1 MLTLSRSLGLEAKIW
16 ILSGCVAVAAA
27 LAYVTLVAP
36 IGTEPSTLD
45 VPWWLV
51 AAGFAAAERWVVHL
65 HFRRSTHSLS
75 LGELPLVAG
84 LLFLP
89 AEELVIAGLVGS
101 SVALAFDREIPTFKA
116 FFNLAQ
122 FTLGTCV
129 ALFVVIGLVGVRDP
143 LDPVVWLA
151 VFAAVSAA
159 TLVADICV
167 GAAVTIAEGR
177 LEPEQRIDMLLT
189 NWTVAL
195 SNTCLALAIAA
206 VVAARPEGGLLLVPP
221 TVLLMAAYRAYLSER
236 RRNSELEFLY
246 EATRTL
252 SRSSEIVPELEALLA
267 RTASAFRVDAVDL
280 VLFSAEPNRS
290 ARSSL
295 NRDGSRRMLEP
306 IEEPL
311 AESLR
316 CLAAGLTG
324 PIEADRIQ
332 DPSQREYLRGRG
344 MECGVV
350 APLHGEAGC
359 VGLFAIAGRESVDRS
374 FSEEDLRL
382 LETLTGNVTV
392 ALQYDR
398 LEQAVRQ
405 LESLQQE
412 LERKAL
418 YDSLT
423 QLANRSLFHNRLEHA
438 LQSRRPGICVLLLDI
453 DEFKAV
459 NDSHG
464 HHAGDELLRA
474 VADRLRACLREGD
487 TAARL
492 GGDEFAL
499 LLDRSEGEVD
509 AVAVA
514 RRLLDDF
521 DARID
526 VAGERIRVHVSI
538 GIAVGTPGKDGPDEM
553 LRKADVALYEAKRRG
568 KNQHRVFH
576 PSMRDALRKRRTLAF
591 ELERAVSDEELAVVY
606 QPVVSLQDSRA
617 VALEALVRWNHP
629 ERGLVAPGEF
639 IAFAEET
646 GAVVEIGALVLER
659 VIEQAAR
666 AAHADPR
673 ERLRARADRPGL
685 PRPARRADR
694 HPPAPAGA
702 AHLRAHR
709 ARLRRGRPRAAG
721 RARGAPRAR
730 HGCRGRRL
738 RHRLLV
744 ARLPVAPPG
753 RHDEDPE
760 AVHRRRDRLAR
771 APRACPRGDR
781 ARRGA
786 RPEGDRRGHRDAGA
800 DRRAARVRLRLRP
813 GLLLRH
819 ADRRGAGAPPRRPAA
834 REPAVAAALR
844 AV

>member
-1 MLTLSRSLGLEAKIW
+1 MAVLRRELGLEAKIW
-16 ILSGCVAVAAA
+16 LLTGVVAMAAA
-27 LAYVTLVAP
+27 GAYVGLVQP
-36 IGTEPSTLD
+36 LGTGPSELD

-51 AAGFAAAERWVVHL
+51 AAAFAAAERWVVHL

-75 LGELPLVAG
+75 LGELPLVCG

-89 AEELVIAGLVGS
+89 AHELVIAGLVGS

-122 FTLGTCV
+122 FTLGTCI
-129 ALFVVIGLVGVRDP
+129 ALFVVEGFVIVRDP
-143 LDPVVWLA
+143 LDPIVWLA
-151 VFAAVSAA
+151 VFGAVSAA

-167 GAAVTIAEGR
+167 GAAVTIAEGK
-177 LEPEQRIDMLLT
+177 LEPQQRIDMLLT

-206 VVAARPEGGLLLVPP
+206 VVTARPEGGLLLVPP

-267 RTASAFRVDAVDL
+267 RTAAAFRVGAVDL

-295 NRDGSRRMLEP
+295 NRDGERKMLEP
-306 IEEPL
+306 IDEPL

-316 CLAAGLTG
+316 SLAAGLTG
-324 PIEADRIQ
+324 PVDIERIF
-332 DPSQREYLRGRG
+332 DTGQREYFRSRG
-344 MECGVV
+344 MDNGVL

-359 VGLFAIAGRESVDRS
+359 VGLFSIAGRESVDRS

-423 QLANRSLFHNRLEHA
+423 QLANRSLFHNRVEHA
-438 LQSRRPGICVLLLDI
+438 LQSRRPGVCVLLLDI
-453 DEFKAV
+453 DEFKAI

-474 VADRLRACLREGD
+474 VADRLRGCLREGD

-499 LLDRSEGEVD
+499 LLDRSGGEID
-509 AVAVA
+509 AVTVA
-514 RRLLDDF
+514 KRLLEDF
-521 DARID
+521 DQRVD
-526 VAGERIRVHVSI
+526 VAGERVRVHVSI
-538 GIAVGTPGKDGPDEM
+538 GIAVGAPGKDSPDEM

-568 KNQHRVFH
+568 KNQYRIFH

-591 ELERAVSDEELAVVY
+591 ELERAVSDEELSVVY
-606 QPVVSLQDSRA
+606 QPVVSLSDCRP

-629 ERGLVAPGEF
+629 ERGLVPPSEF

-646 GAVVEIGALVLER
+646 GAVVEIGAIVLER
-659 VIEQAAR
+659 VVEQAAR
-666 AAHADPR
+666 LRMPIHANVCAPELIDPGFLD
-673 ERLRARADRPGL
+673 RLDALVDIHEL
-685 PRPARRADR
+685 PSE
-694 HPPAPAGA
+694 
-702 AHLRAHR
+702 
-709 ARLRRGRPRAAG
+709 
-721 RARGAPRAR
+721 
-730 HGCRGRRL
+730 
-738 RHRLLV
+738 LLV
-744 ARLPVAPPG
+744 FELTERAFVGDDPVPLAVLEALHQRGMGVAVDDFGTGYSSLAYLSKLPVDTMKIPKQFI
-753 RHDEDPE
+753 DEVTGSRE
-760 AVHRRRDRLAR
+760 HHALAR
-771 APRACPRGDR
+771 AVIELGSALDLKVIAEGIET
-781 ARRGA
+781 
-786 RPEGDRRGHRDAGA
+786 PEQI
-800 DRRAARVRLRLRP
+800 
-813 GLLLRH
+813 
-819 ADRRGAGAPPRRPAA
+819 
-834 REPAVAAALR
+834 AALR
-844 AV
+844 AFGCDLGQGFFYGMPSDADMALRRVELLRSDLERPALRVV